1 MGKFNIIGNVDVFS
15 KDMNKLNAD
24 ELIFY
29 LKENK
34 FEAISGQNEKVNTKF
49 VFNGNNSLN
58 EKI

>member
-1 MGKFNIIGNVDVFS
+1 
-15 KDMNKLNAD
+15 MNKIKAG
-24 ELIFY
+24 EVIYY